1 MHFATLENE
10 SDSLCYKKWLCQL
23 MLLVYPATK
32 RVRTG
37 RCTANCAGWGC
48 GGTWCPSLTE
58 DPSHPPQETLFC
70 TGDGPGRCPGWKGTN
85 LGPGPALGEGLL
97 PARGC
102 TQSREEPAAPGRRQ
116 RLGVPARG
124 AAGKVEHIFPVE
136 AALFIMR
143 N

>member
-37 RCTANCAGWGC
+37 RCTANCAGWGR

-85 LGPGPALGEGLL
+85 LGPGPALEEGPARDAHRAERNPQPLGEGS
-97 PARGC
+97 ARGS
-102 TQSREEPAAPGRRQ
+102 QPGEQQGRWSTFFQ
-116 RLGVPARG
+116 WKL
-124 AAGKVEHIFPVE
+124 
-136 AALFIMR
+136 LCL
-143 N
+143 

>member
-1 MHFATLENE
+1 
-10 SDSLCYKKWLCQL
+10 

-37 RCTANCAGWGC
+37 RCTANCAGWGR

-85 LGPGPALGEGLL
+85 LGPGPALEEGPARDAHRAERNPQPLGEGS
-97 PARGC
+97 ARGS
-102 TQSREEPAAPGRRQ
+102 QP
-116 RLGVPARG
+116 
-124 AAGKVEHIFPVE
+124 GKVEHIFPVE